1 MFNIGAA
8 EIIIIFVAALL
19 LLGPDKLPELARG
32 IGKFMREFRRQ
43 TDEVRGVVEREF
55 YQMDL
60 ELQRGV
66 KPESTVPT
74 VSPPELAAGDPVG
87 ESASIAPG
95 VNGDAQ
101 KLLPLYPEPQLE
113 PAPHLEPKPHA
124 VPEPEVDPEGIQP
137 DKAHF
142 EAPPVDD
149 HQKPQS

>member
-43 TDEVRGVVEREF
+43 TDEVRGIVEREF

-60 ELQRGV
+60 DLQREV

-74 VSPPELAAGDPVG
+74 IKPPELPAGDAVG
-87 ESASIAPG
+87 ESGSIPSG

-101 KLLPLYPEPQLE
+101 KMLPHYPEPHVE
-113 PAPHLEPKPHA
+113 
-124 VPEPEVDPEGIQP
+124 PEPEVDQEGIQP

-142 EAPPVDD
+142 EAPLVDD
-149 HQKPQS
+149 NQKPRS